1 MLLQRAQRVEPEGR
15 AVEMAGRVVV
25 VELHDVQLLGQLSVV
40 HAVEGHGVRA
50 HGHMDVAM
58 ENLRLPM
65 DEFHVGI
72 LLERLPLGHK
82 MRVVPRVP
90 GRGHVGEIVVPLAEQ
105 VQVPRVVQR
114 VDGPELRPQML
125 AELRLTVGAEAA
137 AVPGVDLV
145 VDLPAENGGIVGEF
159 LGHFFDDAQAVFVV
173 MGVVGA
179 AVPPPAVGRD
189 AAVPVLH
196 HHVGIQTAEPARRR
210 GRGRA
215 HHHADVQ
222 RAGAV
227 DDLVKEGKVEL
238 AGLWLHAMPGEFA
251 DAHHVDADFLHARK
265 IALHFLLGPVL
276 GVVGHAQIGRLG
288 QLVHASSPFVVRVMP
303 S

>member
-1 MLLQRAQRVEPEGR
+1 
-15 AVEMAGRVVV
+15 
-25 VELHDVQLLGQLSVV
+25 
-40 HAVEGHGVRA
+40 
-50 HGHMDVAM
+50 M

-72 LLERLPLGHK
+72 LLERLPLGCE
-82 MRVVPRVP
+82 MRIVPRVP

-105 VQVPRVVQR
+105 VQVPGVVQR
-114 VDGPELRPQML
+114 VDGLELRPQML
-125 AELRLTVGAEAA
+125 AELCLTGGAEAA

-159 LGHFFDDAQAVFVV
+159 PGYFFDDAQAVFVV

-179 AVPPPAVGRD
+179 AVPPAAVGRG
-189 AAVPVLH
+189 AAVTVLH
-196 HHVGIQTAEPARRR
+196 HHVGIQPAEPARRR

-227 DDLVKEGKVEL
+227 DDLVEEGKVEL
-238 AGLWLHAMPGEFA
+238 AECGLHAVPGEFA
-251 DAHHVDADFLHARK
+251 DTHHVDADFLHARK

-276 GVVGHAQIGRLG
+276 GVVGYAQIGRLG
-288 QLVHASSPFVVRVMP
+288 QMVHASSPFVFRVMP